1 MFEQPFISLITI
13 GYLFKMAGLLMRDDL
28 WLRLFLGLGIAF
40 DFAFFI
46 AQSPF
51 VSLDVL
57 ANAGLFGINVALIG
71 LILWERS
78 TWFMSKTEKLAF
90 ATFTTLSPGQFR
102 QVNRKARWTVAPAD
116 TLLLREDETAEKLFF
131 LETKNFSITKQGET
145 YEAKGPAFLGEIML
159 MQGGGASASVT
170 VPKGAIYAE
179 WRTEDLHRLMK
190 NSRTLDNALAARFG
204 HDMADKLRNS
214 VPIRVAD

>member
-1 MFEQPFISLITI
+1 MLEQPYITLII
-13 GYLFKMAGLLMRDDL
+13 LGYLFKTAGLLMREDL
-28 WLRLFLGLGIAF
+28 WLRIFLGIGIGF

-57 ANAGLFGINVALIG
+57 ANVGLFAINLALIG

-78 TWFMSKTEKLAF
+78 SFGMTKTERVAF
-90 ATFTTLSPGQFR
+90 ATFKTLSPGQFR

-116 TLLLREDETAEKLFF
+116 TVLLREDEPAQKLFF
-131 LETKNFSITKQGET
+131 LETQSFSITKQGET
-145 YEAKGPAFLGEIML
+145 YEAKGPAFLGEIMM

-179 WRTEDLHRLMK
+179 WRTEDLRRMMQK
-190 NSRTLDNALAARFG
+190 SRALDNALAARFG
-204 HDMADKLRNS
+204 HDMAEKLRLS
-214 VPIRVAD
+214 VPIRAAD

>member
-1 MFEQPFISLITI
+1 MLEQPYITLII
-13 GYLFKMAGLLMRDDL
+13 LGYLFKMAGLLMREDL
-28 WLRLFLGLGIAF
+28 WLRVFLGIGIGF

-57 ANAGLFGINVALIG
+57 ANVGLFAINLVLIG

-78 TWFMSKTEKLAF
+78 SFGMTKTERVAF
-90 ATFTTLSPGQFR
+90 ATFKTLSPGQFR

-116 TLLLREDETAEKLFF
+116 TVLLREDEPAQKLFF
-131 LETKNFSITKQGET
+131 LETQSFSITKQGET
-145 YEAKGPAFLGEIML
+145 YEAKGPAFLGEIMM

-179 WRTEDLHRLMK
+179 WRTEDLRRMMQK
-190 NSRTLDNALAARFG
+190 SRALDNALAARFG
-204 HDMADKLRNS
+204 HDMAEKLRLS
-214 VPIRVAD
+214 VPIRAAD

>member
-1 MFEQPFISLITI
+1 MLEQPYITLII
-13 GYLFKMAGLLMRDDL
+13 LGYLFKMAGLLMREDL
-28 WLRLFLGLGIAF
+28 WLRIFLGIGIGF

-57 ANAGLFGINVALIG
+57 ANVGLFAINLALIG

-78 TWFMSKTEKLAF
+78 SFGMTKTERVAF
-90 ATFTTLSPGQFR
+90 ATFKTLSPGQFR

-116 TLLLREDETAEKLFF
+116 TVLLREDEPAQKLFF
-131 LETKNFSITKQGET
+131 LETQSFSITKQGET
-145 YEAKGPAFLGEIML
+145 YEAKGPAFLGEIMM

-179 WRTEDLHRLMK
+179 WRTEDLRHMMQK
-190 NSRTLDNALAARFG
+190 SRALDNALAARFG
-204 HDMADKLRNS
+204 HDMAEKLRLS
-214 VPIRVAD
+214 VPIRAAD